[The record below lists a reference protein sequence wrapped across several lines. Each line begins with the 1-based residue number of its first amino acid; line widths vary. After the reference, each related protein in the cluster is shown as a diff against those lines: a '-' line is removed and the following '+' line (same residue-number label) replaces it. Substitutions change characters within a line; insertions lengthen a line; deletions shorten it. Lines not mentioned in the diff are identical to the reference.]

1 MTRAPSNTTWSE
13 AEDAALREL
22 VEVKRMSAGVAAMNL
37 NNLFPMREHSRNDFT
52 RNSVIGR
59 CHRLQLNGRVHPDHM
74 PSGSKGQ
81 GKRKPYKRDN
91 RTAQSFS
98 GRDPTGTRPR
108 HVLEHPSRRSYQT
121 ATPAPREIVDKTCQ
135 FIFGDVRED
144 FKKCG
149 HPVSS
154 GTNWCEHHR
163 QLCYQPI
170 VHKSNP
176 APMPGNMRRW

>member
-1 MTRAPSNTTWSE
+1 MRAPSNATWSA

-22 VEVKRMSAGVAAMNL
+22 VEVKRMSAGVAALNL
-37 NNLFPMREHSRNDFT
+37 NDMFPTREHSRNAFT

-81 GKRKPYKRDN
+81 GPRKPYKRDN
-91 RTAQSFS
+91 KTVQSFS

-108 HVLEHPSRRSYQT
+108 HVIAHPGRPSYQT

-135 FIFGDVRED
+135 YIETDT
-144 FKKCG
+144 KCG
-149 HPVSS
+149 EPIS
-154 GTNWCEHHR
+154 GSTNWCEHHR
-163 QLCYQPI
+163 RLCYQP
-170 VHKSNP
+170 VAHKANP
-176 APMPGNMRRW
+176 APMPGNMKRW